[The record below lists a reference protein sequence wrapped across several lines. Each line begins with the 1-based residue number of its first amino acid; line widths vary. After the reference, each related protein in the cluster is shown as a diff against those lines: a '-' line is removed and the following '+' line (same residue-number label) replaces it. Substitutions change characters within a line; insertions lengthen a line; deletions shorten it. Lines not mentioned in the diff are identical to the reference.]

1 MSTNVEAMEPTIT
14 RDYAHISIDEE
25 EEGGLTVTGDEGENS
40 GQGKLD
46 LRFCLV
52 GRFLTDKVINF
63 VAMKNTMASLWRPG
77 KGVCIKDLSP
87 TLFLFQFF
95 HEIDINRVLETGPW
109 TFDQHIL
116 LVKRLEEDEQ
126 PQNIPLFTTSFWI
139 QIYNLPIGF
148 MSEKILKDIGNY
160 IGVFLASDEN
170 NLMGVWRNYMRI
182 RVSMDVR
189 KPLKRR
195 MKLKKAGGDWIWVD
209 FKYERLNIF
218 CFTCGLLG
226 HTAQQCPKLYE
237 SPKSEI
243 VPVYGHWLKA
253 PTRRTVMNSGE
264 RWLRQGPLEMMETD
278 KGKSPNHA
286 ADMPIDLVNAT
297 ISGVASS
304 KSFVGEGNGGNLT
317 LNMVVDK
324 LLPTG
329 IQLKEKATG
338 GTAVSVDAD
347 MAGAEELE
355 NGLIIN
361 DLKRRRSLN
370 GLHITMG
377 QGDELLTKIDK
388 FEETKNG
395 PVVGPVIQAHR
406 GQ

>member
-1 MSTNVEAMEPTIT
+1 
-14 RDYAHISIDEE
+14 
-25 EEGGLTVTGDEGENS
+25 
-40 GQGKLD
+40 
-46 LRFCLV
+46 
-52 GRFLTDKVINF
+52 
-63 VAMKNTMASLWRPG
+63 
-77 KGVCIKDLSP
+77 
-87 TLFLFQFF
+87 
-95 HEIDINRVLETGPW
+95 
-109 TFDQHIL
+109 
-116 LVKRLEEDEQ
+116 
-126 PQNIPLFTTSFWI
+126 
-139 QIYNLPIGF
+139 

-304 KSFVGEGNGGNLT
+304 KSFVGEGNGGNLA
-317 LNMVVDK
+317 LNMVVDN

-361 DLKRRRSLN
+361 DLKQRRSLN

-395 PVVGPVIQAHR
+395 PAVGPVIQAHR
-406 GQ
+406 RQ